1 MAATSQLST
10 IYATIAA
17 ATVTVGTTTVTALNG
32 ATLTESVES
41 AQLPVRLILPIGGQ
55 ATGSTPTPRTFANR
69 TEGGVLVVE
78 WTITDL
84 LLWRGIDAGIGLSDL
99 TPDLVTYCAN
109 YLSIVGSLR
118 KARWSVT
125 GITFPMIGGIEWPMS
140 SNRWYSGV
148 QAQLVIKEI
157 V

>member
-1 MAATSQLST
+1 MAATSQLAA
-10 IYATIAA
+10 IYAAIAGA
-17 ATVTVGTTTVTALNG
+17 SISVGSVAVTALNG
-32 ATLTESVES
+32 STLTESVES
-41 AQLPVRLILPIGGQ
+41 AQMPVRLILPVGGT

-69 TEGGVLVVE
+69 TEGGVLVVD

-84 LLWRGIDAGIGLSDL
+84 LLWRGIDAGVGLSDL
-99 TPDLVTYCAN
+99 SPNLISYCGS

-118 KARWSVT
+118 TSRWSVSN
-125 GITFPMIGGIEWPMS
+125 ISFPVIGGIEWPIS

-148 QAQLVIKEI
+148 QASLTIREI